1 MSYNQEVGG
10 QKKIVAVVAVLFLNL
25 ILMSSNIILKN
36 DKSLLQN
43 GIGLLISPFQ
53 IGFQKSIDYVSHQF
67 RRYVYLQNMFQ
78 EYHELKKE
86 YTRLKYENYLL
97 KTRMERFRFYE
108 SAREKHNS
116 FVTAELISIDAN
128 FPYGSI
134 TINKGS
140 SDGIEPGMVVLN
152 GDGELVGKTIEPI
165 TMFTARVRLIT
176 SSTGGV
182 GAYIRENVLEGFLS
196 GNNTKVCEFKYLIE
210 NMPVDVG
217 DELVTSGTDEIFP
230 PYIPIGKV
238 IATEKEP
245 LLLKV
250 FVKPFFVGKSIKQL
264 VIVKR

>member
-43 GIGLLISPFQ
+43 GIGLMISPFQ
-53 IGFQKSIDYVSHQF
+53 IGFQKTIDFVSHQF

-78 EYHELKKE
+78 EYHELKKD

-108 SAREKHNS
+108 TAREEHNA
-116 FVTAELISIDAN
+116 FVTAELIAIDAN
-128 FPYGSI
+128 FPLGSI

-140 SDGIEPGMVVLN
+140 RDGIVAEMVVLN

-165 TMFTARVRLIT
+165 TMFSARVRLIT

-182 GAYIRENVLEGFLS
+182 GAYIRENALEGFLA
-196 GNNTKVCEFKYLIE
+196 GNNSKICEFKYLIE
-210 NMPVDVG
+210 NMPVNEG

-238 IATEKEP
+238 VSIEKEP